1 MFFSACQPNHCGEV
15 DKLNAF
21 SYACHYRNLDS
32 VKSYASKAYGLSG
45 SYGDGK
51 AEALNNLAFYYIAKM
66 DYRTASS
73 LLDTIP
79 NITDNQVE
87 LLIADVQMM
96 RLCQRRSANKEFYDY
111 HEKALRRLRRI
122 EEERGALSDRQ
133 QLRYIYASTEYNI
146 VTSTYYYY
154 VGLERQSVNAIDKID
169 PDGDIRKD
177 TAQYLNYLYNIGA
190 GGIITEGTQ
199 SDINQKEFDY
209 LIQCYLLAR
218 KFNYPFWEAN
228 SLQAMSEHLLV
239 PEYRSKLIMDNLP
252 AMKYVNADMM
262 PDSLLAGNL
271 ALRSMDLFS
280 SFGDVYQ
287 IAGAYRTL
295 ASCYWQIDDYSSAIV
310 CLQDALEKDT
320 AINQAPDLVAS
331 IREQLSI
338 VYSAVNNKRQSDY
351 NRNIYLDLQE
361 QTRQDR
367 YYESRADQLAK
378 SSSLLNMMIVS
389 VMVMIVVVLL
399 LLYVFHRLRLRN
411 DRRNTLSSLL
421 QPLEEWQKRYGQYM
435 AQMNDRYED
444 ISEAYALNVTHIINN
459 KRRNLEQR
467 AKISLVNSIIPFID
481 RMLNEV
487 SRLSNDNEQAAIR
500 HERYE
505 YIGEL
510 TDKIDEYNNILTE
523 WIQMRQGQLNLHIE
537 SFPLQQLFDIV
548 AKGRMSFMLKGIKL
562 EVVNT
567 DAVVKA
573 DRILTLFMI
582 NTIADNARKFT
593 PTGGRVRVS
602 STVAGAY
609 VEVSVADTGR
619 GMSQE
624 ELAGLFD
631 RKVVYNGHGFGLMNC
646 RGIIDKYKK
655 ISPIFGVCSLSAESE
670 PGKGSRFFFRLPKG
684 VLRCLVFVATLS
696 SLLFSTGVQQAR
708 ANVSN
713 STWNSQN
720 ENIKRAASFA
730 DSAYFSNVNGTFD
743 RTIGFADSCRHY
755 LNRFYLE
762 RNPGG
767 KVLMV
772 REGDV
777 SKIPAEIKWYHDSLP
792 VNYRIIIDMRN
803 ESAVAALALHRWS
816 LYKYNN
822 KVYTQ
827 LFKETSADATL
838 GDYCRMMQRSEANK
852 NVAVAML
859 ILLLFSI
866 FPAYYLIYYRHR
878 LYYRYCVERVRQIN
892 DILLTDTSAEDKLE
906 RISPISAEWFPGEL
920 RQVVDRIRDALASA
934 AEHDRQSHANI
945 ELVDDERRRAEYED
959 QKLYIANSV
968 LDNCLSTLKHE
979 TMYYPSRIR
988 QLVDG
993 NDRNLQSIRELA
1005 EYYKELFTI
1014 LDSQAMRQVE
1024 AVKLVSR
1031 AFNISEVLPK
1041 EEWGG
1046 TDFKLLGDKDMIA
1059 YLFDIL
1065 RKQCRRKRLE
1075 IIGINGSGDHYV
1087 LFEVLMPD
1095 LRLDDEQCLLLF
1107 SPSKDRLPYLLCRQI
1122 VRDNGEATN
1131 CRGCGIS
1138 ARPSERGPI
1147 ISITLAASKKL

>member
-1 MFFSACQPNHCGEV
+1 MLFSACQPKNRGEV
-15 DKLNAF
+15 DKLNAS

-32 VKSYASKAYGLSG
+32 VKSYADRAYGLSG
-45 SYGDGK
+45 SYDDGK

-66 DYRTASS
+66 DYRKASS

-79 NITDNQVE
+79 HITDNQVE
-87 LLIADVQMM
+87 LLIANVQMM

-111 HEKALRRLRRI
+111 HEKALRRLHRI
-122 EEERGALSDRQ
+122 DEERGALSERQ
-133 QLRYIYASTEYNI
+133 QMRYIYASSEYNI

-154 VGLERQSVNAIDKID
+154 VGLERQSVRAIDNID

-177 TAQYLNYLYNIGA
+177 TAQYLNYLYNVGA
-190 GGIITEGTQ
+190 GGIITDGTQ
-199 SDINQKEFDY
+199 SDINQKEFEY
-209 LIQCYLLAR
+209 LIQCYVLAR
-218 KFNYPFWEAN
+218 KFHYPFWEAN
-228 SLQAMSEHLLV
+228 SMQAMSEHLLV
-239 PEYRSKLIMDNLP
+239 PEYRSKLINDNLP

-295 ASCYWQIDDYSSAIV
+295 ASCYWQIDDYNSAIS
-310 CLQDALEKDT
+310 CLNDALEKDT

-338 VYSAVNNKRQSDY
+338 VYSAIDNKRQSDY

-367 YYESRADQLAK
+367 YYESRADQLAR
-378 SSSLLNMMIVS
+378 SSSLLNVMIVS
-389 VMVMIVVVLL
+389 VVIMIVVVLL
-399 LLYVFHRLRLRN
+399 LLYLFHRLRLRN

-421 QPLEEWQKRYGQYM
+421 RPLEEWQKRYGQYRE
-435 AQMNDRYED
+435 QMNDRYEG
-444 ISEAYALNVTHIINN
+444 INEAYALNVTHIINN

-467 AKISLVNSIIPFID
+467 AKISLVNSIVPFID
-481 RMLNEV
+481 RMLNEIK
-487 SRLSNDNEQAAIR
+487 RLSKNNEPEATR
-500 HERYE
+500 RERYE

-510 TDKIDEYNNILTE
+510 TDKIDEYNNILTD

-548 AKGRMSFMLKGIKL
+548 AKGRMSFQLKGISLDVEK
-562 EVVNT
+562 T

-593 PTGGRVRVS
+593 PKGGQVRVLS
-602 STVAGAY
+602 VENGNY
-609 VEVSVADTGR
+609 VEVSVTDNGR
-619 GMSQE
+619 GMSKE
-624 ELAGLFD
+624 ELSGLFD
-631 RKVVYNGHGFGLMNC
+631 RKVSNGHGFGLMNC

-655 ISPIFGVCSLSAESE
+655 ISPIFNVCSLSAESE

-684 VLRCLVFVATLS
+684 VLRLVVLVVTLS
-696 SLLFSTGVQQAR
+696 SLLLPVSTVAR
-708 ANVSN
+708 ANTFN
-713 STWNSQN
+713 SVRNSQD
-720 ENIKRAASFA
+720 ENIKQAVSFA
-730 DSAYFSNVNGTFD
+730 DSAYFSNINGTYD
-743 RTIGFADSCRHY
+743 RTIDFADSCRHY
-755 LNRFYLE
+755 LNKFYLE
-762 RNPGG
+762 KHPGG
-767 KVLMV
+767 KTLML

-777 SKIPAEIKWYHDSLP
+777 SKIPAEIKWFHDSLP

-838 GDYCRMMQRSEANK
+838 GNYCRMMQRSEANK
-852 NVAVAML
+852 NVAVAIL

-892 DILLTDTSAEDKLE
+892 DILLTDTSAEEKLD
-906 RISPISAEWFPGEL
+906 RISPISTERFPDEL
-920 RQVVDRIRDALASA
+920 RHVVDRIREALASA
-934 AEHDRQSHANI
+934 VEHDRQSHVSI
-945 ELVDDERRRAEYED
+945 ELADDERRRAEYED
-959 QKLYIANSV
+959 QKLYISNSV

-993 NDRNLQSIRELA
+993 NDRNLQSISELA

-1014 LDSQAMRQVE
+1014 LNSQAMRQVE
-1024 AVKLVSR
+1024 GVKLVCRPFRVSD
-1031 AFNISEVLPK
+1031 VLSK

-1046 TDFKLLGDKDMIA
+1046 TDFQLLGDKDMIV

-1065 RKQCRRKRLE
+1065 RKQSQRRQLD
-1075 IIGINGSGDHYV
+1075 IMGVYASGDHYV
-1087 LFEVLMPD
+1087 RFEVLMPN
-1095 LRLDDEQCLLLF
+1095 LRLDDEQCLQLF

-1138 ARPSERGPI
+1138 ARKSEQGTI
-1147 ISITLAASKKL
+1147 VSITLTAGRKS